1 MVFVGY
7 FDSIYSADVPSRA
20 VAVYMYLRNRAN
32 KDKSCFPAIGTIAG
46 DLSLSPRTVYRA
58 LNDLEQA
65 GFIRREARWR
75 RKGGQS
81 SNLFYMLDD
90 P

>member
-1 MVFVGY
+1 VFSIGY
-7 FDSIYSADVPSRA
+7 FDSVYAADLPSRA

-32 KDKSCFPAIGTIAG
+32 KDKSCFPSTATIA
-46 DLSLSPRTVYRA
+46 DALSLSRRTVCRA

-75 RKGGQS
+75 TKGGRS
-81 SNLFYMLDD
+81 SNLYILDD

>member
-1 MVFVGY
+1 MGYGY
-7 FDSIYSADVPSRA
+7 FDSVYAADLPSRA
-20 VAVYMYLRNRAN
+20 VTVFMYLKNRAN
-32 KDKSCFPAIGTIAG
+32 KDKSCFPSTATIA
-46 DLSLSPRTVYRA
+46 DALSLSRRTICRA

-75 RKGGQS
+75 TKGGRS
-81 SNLFYMLDD
+81 SNLYYVLDN

>member
-1 MVFVGY
+1 MGY
-7 FDSIYSADVPSRA
+7 FDSVYAADLPSRA
-20 VAVYMYLRNRAN
+20 VAVYMYLKNRAN
-32 KDKSCFPAIGTIAG
+32 KDKSCFPATTTISH
-46 DLSLSPRTVYRA
+46 DLSLSRRTVCRA

-75 RKGGQS
+75 TKGGRS
-81 SNLFYMLDD
+81 SNTYYVIDD